1 MTEQPNTEAASAR
14 PSTVLRGLL
23 ATVVAVGVNVVLFYG
38 LQQLRVS
45 LRVPESMGS
54 TTLADMTLV
63 PVIVSTAVPALL
75 GVIVAL
81 LLRNARKGRAWFSW
95 GTILLAVASLGALVL
110 LDSSTFHRAAQGLF
124 HLVPAVSLV
133 SLVSPTLRSE

>member
-45 LRVPESMGS
+45 VRVPESMGS
-54 TTLADMTLV
+54 TTQADMTLV

-81 LLRNARKGRAWFSW
+81 SCAMPGSVGPGFHGGRSC
-95 GTILLAVASLGALVL
+95 
-110 LDSSTFHRAAQGLF
+110 
-124 HLVPAVSLV
+124 
-133 SLVSPTLRSE
+133 